1 MKTYMITT
9 ITTYVFEAESDEE
22 AINLVENNFSDIEEG
37 IEGEQ
42 LEILNVMDESGYF
55 DKVIKDYR

>member
-42 LEILNVMDESGYF
+42 LETLNVMDESGYF
-55 DKVIKDYR
+55 DEVIKDYR

>member
-42 LEILNVMDESGYF
+42 LEILSVMDESGYF

>member
-9 ITTYVFEAESDEE
+9 TTTYVFEAETDEE
-22 AINLVENNFSDIEEG
+22 AIDLVENNFGDIEEG

-42 LEILNVMDESGYF
+42 LETLNIMVKSGYF